1 MSKQLYSYQE
11 VIAMSH
17 ELQLVLPFSMD
28 FELHQLDGRIG
39 RGFNLSIKG
48 NWFNSRFTAIDYDT
62 TYGILEMLHGMF
74 KSDDEV
80 L

>member
-11 VIAMSH
+11 VIAMSQ
-17 ELQLVLPFSMD
+17 ELQLVLPFSMN

-48 NWFNSRFTAIDYDT
+48 N
-62 TYGILEMLHGMF
+62 
-74 KSDDEV
+74 
-80 L
+80 